1 MIYRQLNRKGIHRQ
15 FLSITLIITITDLK
29 IETNLKKNLI
39 SNFKSS
45 FSHFILEQQKI
56 WVLYPPFLNKTH
68 HCRVTAKST

>member
-15 FLSITLIITITDLK
+15 FLSITLILTITDLK

-56 WVLYPPFLNKTH
+56 
-68 HCRVTAKST
+68 